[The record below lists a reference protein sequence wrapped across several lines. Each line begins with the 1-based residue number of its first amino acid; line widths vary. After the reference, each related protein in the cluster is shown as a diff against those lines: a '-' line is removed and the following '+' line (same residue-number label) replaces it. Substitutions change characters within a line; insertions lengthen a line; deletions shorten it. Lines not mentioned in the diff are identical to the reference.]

1 MIDLTC
7 IDKATE
13 EDKIRGIHHWAKLFK
28 ATTWEEIKMLTAD
41 NTFLEEAAE
50 TVYQLSAEEQIRMQ
64 CEAREDYYRQQR
76 YIQHKLDRLAE
87 LESKEPQMLHNI
99 AELERKTLCLNERN
113 ETLQKDN
120 QALQENNQVLQQD
133 NHSLQQDNHALQQD
147 NHALLAANQ
156 SLSESTKKK
165 DAEIARLKM
174 LLANNQV

>member
-1 MIDLTC
+1 
-7 IDKATE
+7 
-13 EDKIRGIHHWAKLFK
+13 
-28 ATTWEEIKMLTAD
+28 MLTAD

-133 NHSLQQDNHALQQD
+133 NHALQQDNHALQQDNHSLQQDNHALQQD

-156 SLSESTKKK
+156 SLSESNKKK

-174 LLANNQV
+174 LLANKQV